1 MNKLTFAAILA
12 LLFSVPVGCEK
23 ESSVAEAPPV
33 SEDAS
38 MDGMTEDEYNDAM
51 EEALNQQ

>member
-1 MNKLTFAAILA
+1 MKKLTFAAAFA
-12 LLFSVPVGCEK
+12 LLFSISVGCER
-23 ESSVAEAPPV
+23 ESSVVEAPPV
-33 SEDAS
+33 SEESS